1 MTVPTRSATLFRTA
15 GITLALAAGLAA
27 CKQAP
32 PPPEPVR
39 AVKVVEV
46 GSSAYGTAPEF
57 AGEVKARV
65 ESRLGFRVAGKI
77 TRRQAEVGQHVQPG
91 AVLAQLDPKAAK
103 KVRFVLPETSMLEDV
118 RMADA
123 GNIKALR

>member
-1 MTVPTRSATLFRTA
+1 MTVRTA
-15 GITLALAAGLAA
+15 SFFNLSRAAAVALVAAGSLAA

-32 PPPEPVR
+32 PPPQPIR

-46 GSSAYGTAPEF
+46 GSAAYGTTPEF
-57 AGEVKARV
+57 AGEVRARV

-91 AVLAQLDPKAAK
+91 AVLAQLDP
-103 KVRFVLPETSMLEDV
+103 
-118 RMADA
+118 
-123 GNIKALR
+123 